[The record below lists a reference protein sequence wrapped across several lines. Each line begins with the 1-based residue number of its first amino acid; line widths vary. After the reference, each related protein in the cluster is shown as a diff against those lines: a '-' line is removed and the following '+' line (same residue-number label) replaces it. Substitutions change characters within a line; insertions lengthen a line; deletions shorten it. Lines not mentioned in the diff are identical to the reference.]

1 MLDICPLCGRTK
13 CTQDYPP
20 APCAICE
27 DEFAREVWPQRL
39 VPRLPSHQ
47 REIPPGHEIR
57 P

>member
-27 DEFAREVWPQRL
+27 DEFAREVGPQRL